1 MRRKV
6 SMQLSAEDRLE
17 LYELSNEYARCFDS
31 NLGQEWAALFA
42 PGGAFIEVGVAEY
55 TTAEAMRDL
64 VSTVAANA
72 PGVHHFITNHIV
84 TPADDKVR
92 GTAYTWVV
100 RVEPGSLR
108 LVNAG
113 IYRDEYVK
121 VDGRWKFLVREF
133 TGWLDPK
140 DVGRPFA
147 FEP

>member
-1 MRRKV
+1 
-6 SMQLSAEDRLE
+6 MQLSAEDRLE
-17 LYELSNEYARCFDS
+17 LYELSNEYARRFDS
-31 NLGQEWAALFA
+31 NLGQEWAELFA

-55 TTAEAMRDL
+55 TSADAMRDL
-64 VSTVAANA
+64 VSTAAANA
-72 PGVHHFITNHIV
+72 PGMHHFISNHIV
-84 TPADDKVR
+84 TASDDEVR
-92 GTAYTWVV
+92 GTAYTWVI
-100 RVEPGSLR
+100 RTEPGSVR
-108 LVNAG
+108 LVNTG